1 MAKKKPRKTAQE
13 RVAIK
18 IVAQILC
25 TKAIKPMLFTKKL
38 VLVGLSFFAL
48 SATFNVAQAAL
59 FDDKEA
65 RKKIA
70 EVDAKQQVNIAAIAE
85 LKKTTAAMDKRIA
98 AIEAIV
104 QGGGLSEMQ
113 NQIEAL
119 KQEVA
124 QLKGD
129 LEVAQHNLET
139 TQTRQKDL
147 YTDTDTRL
155 RRIEGGAGANSGNS
169 GAAPQPNNG
178 AAAVPVVEEK
188 DAKAFADADALSK
201 AAKHKEAFAAFDA
214 FLKEYPT
221 SKLVPDALYG
231 MGYSQFALKNYK
243 SSIATQQKVIDLHPE
258 SAKVPDAM
266 YNQANSQIQLGQV
279 TNAKKT
285 LRALVEKHP
294 SADITPSA
302 QKRLK
307 ALEALK

>member
-1 MAKKKPRKTAQE
+1 MTLLKRLELKKF
-13 RVAIK
+13 AI
-18 IVAQILC
+18 
-25 TKAIKPMLFTKKL
+25 
-38 VLVGLSFFAL
+38 VGLSLCAL
-48 SATFNVAQAAL
+48 TAKAAL

-65 RKKIA
+65 RKKIT
-70 EVDAKQQVNIAAIAE
+70 EIDAREISHHDKQQAAIA
-85 LKKTTAAMDKRIA
+85 AMEKRIA

-104 QGGGLSEMQ
+104 QGGGLTEMQ

-129 LEVAQHNLET
+129 LEVVTHNLET
-139 TQTRQKDL
+139 AQQRQKDL

-155 RRIEGGAGANSGNS
+155 RRIES
-169 GAAPQPNNG
+169 GAANESATANPTNSVASQP
-178 AAAVPVVEEK
+178 VPPAEEK
-188 DAKAFADADALSK
+188 DVKAFAEADGLSK
-201 AAKHKEAFAAFDA
+201 SSKYKEAFTAFDS

-243 SSIATQQKVIDLHPE
+243 SSIATQQKVVDLHPD
-258 SAKVPDAM
+258 SAKVPEAM
-266 YNQANSQIQLGQV
+266 FNIANSQIQLGQV

-285 LRALVEKHP
+285 LKDLISKHP
-294 SADITPSA
+294 DASVTPSA

-307 ALEALK
+307 ALEAIR

>member
-1 MAKKKPRKTAQE
+1 
-13 RVAIK
+13 
-18 IVAQILC
+18 
-25 TKAIKPMLFTKKL
+25 MLFTKKL
-38 VLVGLSFFAL
+38 VLVGLSLFAL
-48 SATFNVAQAAL
+48 GSEAAL

-65 RKKIA
+65 RKKIV
-70 EVDAKQQVNIAAIAE
+70 EVEAKHQTDNAAAMAAIAD
-85 LKKTTAAMDKRIA
+85 LKKSTAAMDKRIA

-113 NQIEAL
+113 NQIESL

-129 LEVAQHNLET
+129 LELAQHNLET

-155 RRIEGGAGANSGNS
+155 RRIES
-169 GAAPQPNNG
+169 GASTTSPPTNNG
-178 AAAVPVVEEK
+178 AVTGTGTVAAVEEK
-188 DAKAFADADALSK
+188 DVKAFADADNLSK
-201 AAKHKEAFAAFDA
+201 SAKHKEAFAAYDT
-214 FLKEYPT
+214 FLKDYPN

-243 SSIATQQKVIDLHPE
+243 SSIATQQKVIDFHPE
-258 SAKVPDAM
+258 SAKVPDAL

-285 LRALVEKHP
+285 LRSLVEKHP
-294 SADITPSA
+294 NADITPSA

-307 ALEALK
+307 ALEGLR

>member
-1 MAKKKPRKTAQE
+1 MQQIQFSNIRKLA
-13 RVAIK
+13 AIS
-18 IVAQILC
+18 
-25 TKAIKPMLFTKKL
+25 
-38 VLVGLSFFAL
+38 LSFLAL
-48 SATFNVAQAAL
+48 TFISSANAAL

-129 LEVAQHNLET
+129 LEVAQHNLEN

-155 RRIEGGAGANSGNS
+155 RRIEGGATS
-169 GAAPQPNNG
+169 GAAGATSGTAPAGASNG
-178 AAAVPVVEEK
+178 ASGGAPVLEER
-188 DAKAFADADALSK
+188 DVKAFADADALSK
-201 AAKHKEAFAAFDA
+201 SAKHKDAFTAFDA
-214 FLKEYPT
+214 FLKEYPN
-221 SKLVPDALYG
+221 SKLAPDALYG
-231 MGYSQFALKNYK
+231 MGYSQFALKSYK
-243 SSIATQQKVIDLHPE
+243 SSIATQQKVIDLHPT

-266 YNQANSQIQLGQV
+266 YSQANSQIQLSQI

-285 LRALVEKHP
+285 LRALVEKYP
-294 SADITPSA
+294 DAAVTPSA

-307 ALEALK
+307 ALEGLK

>member
-1 MAKKKPRKTAQE
+1 MLAMKK
-13 RVAIK
+13 RVI
-18 IVAQILC
+18 
-25 TKAIKPMLFTKKL
+25 F
-38 VLVGLSFFAL
+38 GLSFFAL
-48 SATFNVAQAAL
+48 SAALNSAQAAL

-65 RKKIA
+65 RKKIL
-70 EVDAKQQVNIAAIAE
+70 EVEAKHQTDNAAAMAAIAD

-155 RRIEGGAGANSGNS
+155 RRIEGSSSSTGATSSGSSAGAS
-169 GAAPQPNNG
+169 NG
-178 AAAVPVVEEK
+178 ASGGTPAVEEK
-188 DAKAFADADALSK
+188 DAKAFAEADALSK
-201 AAKHKEAFAAFDA
+201 SAKHKDAFLAFDA
-214 FLKEYPT
+214 FLKEYPN
-221 SKLVPDALYG
+221 SKLAPDALYG

-266 YNQANSQIQLGQV
+266 YNQANSQIQLSQI

-285 LRALVEKHP
+285 LRSLVEKFP
-294 SADITPSA
+294 NAEVTPSA

-307 ALEALK
+307 ALEGLK

>member
-1 MAKKKPRKTAQE
+1 MMAVQ
-13 RVAIK
+13 K
-18 IVAQILC
+18 IAFNKI
-25 TKAIKPMLFTKKL
+25 AFI
-38 VLVGLSFFAL
+38 GLSLFAL
-48 SATFNVAQAAL
+48 SSEAAL

-65 RKKIA
+65 RKKIV
-70 EVDAKQQVNIAAIAE
+70 EVEAKHQTDNAAAMAAIAD
-85 LKKTTAAMDKRIA
+85 LKKTTAAMEKRVA

-113 NQIEAL
+113 NQIESL

-129 LEVAQHNLET
+129 LELAQHNLET

-155 RRIEGGAGANSGNS
+155 RRIEGGASAISPP
-169 GAAPQPNNG
+169 ANNG
-178 AAAVPVVEEK
+178 GATGASTVAVVEEK

-201 AAKHKEAFAAFDA
+201 AAKHKEAFTAFDA

-221 SKLVPDALYG
+221 SKLAPDALYG

-243 SSIATQQKVIDLHPE
+243 SSIATQQKVVDLHPE

-285 LRALVEKHP
+285 LRSLVEKHP
-294 SADITPSA
+294 NADITPIA

-307 ALEALK
+307 ALEGLK